1 MFIPQSLVMANTAP
15 QSAARREGT
24 YISVLVVCAEAVF
37 NTYGLM
43 GVILLV
49 PCSHRLSEIQA
60 FFVVVVAFVPSR
72 IQQTL
77 KPPKDF
83 KKRRISHCR
92 ASWPADSRR
101 NYQTAASVVVLKD
114 ELQRLPTICHQSRDN
129 RNKKREGFDVNLKLK
144 C

>member
-1 MFIPQSLVMANTAP
+1 MRLFIPQSPVTANTAP

-83 KKRRISHCR
+83 KKEEFHT
-92 ASWPADSRR
+92 AEPPGLLTADG
-101 NYQTAASVVVLKD
+101 
-114 ELQRLPTICHQSRDN
+114 TIRQLRQWSY
-129 RNKKREGFDVNLKLK
+129 
-144 C
+144 